1 MPRSVKASRI
11 QVSSD
16 ATPAELPTGAA
27 LSRYTWALTVPT
39 RGLIKKIVFRLTDG
53 SAINGTSASDS
64 SCFYLHTTCAGGAG
78 VDKPIAG
85 EESSVLAQYPYTV
98 ERASTTGGARL
109 FTASASNVYV
119 FMVPLSTVRSSVV
132 TTGTAQA
139 DQSDPATDVFYDL
152 SGTTKGPVAGTG
164 TIFVTMSG
172 QGSSGFD
179 FSAMSSATVILD
191 IEPCT

>member
-16 ATPAELPTGAA
+16 ATPADLPDGTSSA
-27 LSRYTWALTVPT
+27 SRYTWALTVPT
-39 RGLIKKIVFRLTDG
+39 RGLIKKIMFRLTDG
-53 SAINGTSASDS
+53 ASINGTSVADM

-98 ERASTTGGARL
+98 ERASSTGGSRL
-109 FTASASNVYV
+109 WVTGVYV
-119 FMVPLSTVRSSVV
+119 WMVALSNVRSS
-132 TTGTAQA
+132 TTSTATGQA
-139 DQSDPATDVFYDL
+139 DQSDPAADVFYDL

-172 QGSSGFD
+172 QPSGGFD
-179 FSAMSSATVILD
+179 YSAMTSATVILD